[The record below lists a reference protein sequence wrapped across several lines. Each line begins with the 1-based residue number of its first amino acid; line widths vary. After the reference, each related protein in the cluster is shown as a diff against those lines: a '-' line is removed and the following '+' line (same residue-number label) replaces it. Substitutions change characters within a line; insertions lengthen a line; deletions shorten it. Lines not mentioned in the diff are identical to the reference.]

1 MTRAALMQGTPH
13 SIATDGWWLDTG
25 GAAGPPRGS
34 GTGTGLGTVAPF
46 ARTGRGWPLLALALL
61 VALADL
67 LFWNH
72 AAGLSLAL
80 FAAAIFAVATADSFP
95 RRQLVRPALVLVWGA
110 LPVIDYVQALS
121 VALLA
126 LALTA
131 ALLLARHPGLT
142 WGNLP
147 GSVLIWLRGLP
158 LRWVVPP
165 VRAMGAAVRWGG
177 SAGGAAPSLRAFL
190 RNWAFP
196 LGGSL
201 VFASLLL
208 DANPVLAH
216 LFTLQLDLG
225 SLPERVLFWA
235 GVALLVVPF
244 LDAHLP
250 ETPAQRAPPLRLPGL
265 GINAASVL
273 RGLVLFNLLI
283 GVQVAT
289 DVTILI
295 AGASLPQGMTYAGYA
310 HRGAYPLL
318 ATALLAGAFALV
330 ARPFLAE
337 HRALP
342 PLMLLW
348 LGQNVVLCGAAMLR
362 LDLYIGVYGLTY
374 LRLHSLIWMA
384 LVAAGLGLTL
394 WQVVAGHDNSWL
406 VRRAGAMGLATLY
419 IAAFV
424 NFAGIIA
431 AHNIE
436 TGHLDRTYLCRLG
449 PMAAGAL
456 VASGLGQVKG
466 GSGPDDGRR
475 VDLGDCLVFLPQV
488 RSWQEWGFRA
498 WRLQSYGADIEL
510 SSTELRGSPHENPGR
525 R

>member
-1 MTRAALMQGTPH
+1 MTKAALMQGTPH
-13 SIATDGWWLDTG
+13 SIATDGWWLG
-25 GAAGPPRGS
+25 SGAAGPP
-34 GTGTGLGTVAPF
+34 LGIGPVTRF
-46 ARTGRGWPLLALALL
+46 ARSGRGWPLLALALL

-80 FAAAIFAVATADSFP
+80 FAAAIFAVATVDSFP
-95 RRQLVRPALVLVWGA
+95 RRQLTRPALVLILGA
-110 LPVIDYVQALS
+110 LPVIDYAQALS

-131 ALLLARHPGLT
+131 ALLLARHPALA
-142 WGNLP
+142 WDSIP

-208 DANPVLAH
+208 DANPVLAQ

-225 SLPERVLFWA
+225 SLPERALFWA
-235 GVALLVVPF
+235 GVALFVVPF

-273 RGLVLFNLLI
+273 RGLGLFNLMI
-283 GVQVAT
+283 GVQVAS

-295 AGASLPQGMTYAGYA
+295 AGASLPQGMSYAGYA

-318 ATALLAGAFALV
+318 ATALLAGAFALA
-330 ARPFLAE
+330 ARPYLGE
-337 HRALP
+337 HRAIR

-362 LDLYIGVYGLTY
+362 LDLYIGIYGLTY

-394 WQVVAGHDNSWL
+394 WQVVAGHDNRWL
-406 VRRAGAMGLATLY
+406 VLRTGAMGLATLY
-419 IAAFV
+419 AAAFV
-424 NFAGIIA
+424 NFAGVIA
-431 AHNIE
+431 ARNIQ
-436 TGHLDRTYLCRLG
+436 TGHLDRTYLCQLG

-456 VASGLGQVKG
+456 LASGMGQVKG

-488 RSWQEWGFRA
+488 RSWQEWGFRT
-498 WRLQSYGADIEL
+498 RRVQSYGAGVEL
-510 SSTELRGSPHENPGR
+510 SSPGLRGVTDENPGR